1 MVSVRWFAMTLGSSS
16 SGGIGR
22 TPNSG
27 GDERAALEG
36 MLRAYPVEQ
45 LVEEVLVAWQEL
57 ADRNEDLVTTKQ
69 RLRVLELDL
78 AERKDEVAP
87 EVAQLKT
94 AESHLEE
101 ANARVIH
108 LERLLE
114 DSKTELAESKA
125 GISAEERANLEKEAS
140 QLRELTT
147 QQDEVISE
155 MEGRMSQLVEALERA
170 AEAGLT
176 SVTADEVRAMKA
188 KADALSAD
196 LDAEKAAND
205 ALEEERQRLRDIA
218 DRLRG
223 LLDARDK
230 RLGELEE
237 QIERVMQGPRSVSA
251 EHDYLVE
258 QIEELKRR
266 LLERNREYES
276 LRRRERRLHN
286 DVFERDERI
295 QQMALTISDF
305 EAALTDRTSEIRELE
320 VQRDSAINELDGAKR
335 SERTREVVGR
345 AFADSLSMVRSHDE
359 RELRKEVYANAP
371 DVERTISAPDAD
383 DMKTLAEGGV
393 VDLDKAL
400 EVIEKGMDVDT
411 NRPDAPGG
419 SGDPVLYEDE
429 D

>member
-1 MVSVRWFAMTLGSSS
+1 MVNVRWVSMTLGSSP
-16 SGGIGR
+16 SGGTGR
-22 TPNSG
+22 TSDSN

-101 ANARVIH
+101 ANARIIH
-108 LERLLE
+108 LERMLE
-114 DSKTELAESKA
+114 DSKSELAQNKA
-125 GISAEERANLEKEAS
+125 GLSAEEKANLEKEAS
-140 QLRELTT
+140 QLRNLTT
-147 QQDEVISE
+147 QQDEVIAE

-188 KADALSAD
+188 KADSLSAD

-295 QQMALTISDF
+295 QQMALTISDL

-320 VQRDSAINELDGAKR
+320 SQRDSAMHELDGAKR
-335 SERTREVVGR
+335 SERTREVVGQ
-345 AFADSLSMVRSHDE
+345 AFADSLSLVRTHDE

-371 DVERTISAPDAD
+371 NVERKITAPDAD
-383 DMKTLAEGGV
+383 DMKTLADGGT
-393 VDLDKAL
+393 VDLEKAL
-400 EVIEKGMDVDT
+400 EVIEQGMDVDM
-411 NRPDAPGG
+411 NRPSSPGG
-419 SGDPVLYEDE
+419 TGDPVLYEEE

>member
-383 DMKTLAEGGV
+383 DMKTLADGGV

>member
-57 ADRNEDLVTTKQ
+57 ADRNEDVVTTKQ

-371 DVERTISAPDAD
+371 DVERTISAPDAE
-383 DMKTLAEGGV
+383 DMKTLADGGV

>member
-371 DVERTISAPDAD
+371 DVERTISAPDAS
-383 DMKTLAEGGV
+383 DMKTLADGGV

>member
-1 MVSVRWFAMTLGSSS
+1 MVVARLCVMALGSST
-16 SGGIGR
+16 SGGIHR
-22 TPNSG
+22 ISDST

-36 MLRAYPVEQ
+36 MLRAYPVDQ

-57 ADRNEDLVTTKQ
+57 ADRNEDLVTSKQ

-87 EVAQLKT
+87 EVAQLR
-94 AESHLEE
+94 AVESQIDESS
-101 ANARVIH
+101 ARIIH

-114 DSKTELAESKA
+114 DTRNELEESRS
-125 GISAEERANLEKEAS
+125 GLSVEERASLENEAM

-147 QQDEVISE
+147 QQDEVIGE
-155 MEGRMSQLVEALERA
+155 MEGRMAQMVEALERA
-170 AEAGLT
+170 ADAGLT
-176 SVTADEVRAMKA
+176 SVTADEVRALKSQ
-188 KADALSAD
+188 ADSLSGD
-196 LDAEKAAND
+196 LESEKAANNS
-205 ALEEERQRLRDIA
+205 LEEERQRLRDIA

-230 RLGELEE
+230 RLAELEE

-295 QQMALTISDF
+295 QQMSLTVSDF
-305 EAALTDRTSEIRELE
+305 ESALTDRTSEVRELE
-320 VQRDSAINELDGAKR
+320 SQRNTAVHELDGVR
-335 SERTREVVGR
+335 RTERTREVVGR
-345 AFADSLSMVRSHDE
+345 VFADSLSLVRTHDE
-359 RELRKEVYANAP
+359 RELKKEIYANSP
-371 DVERTISAPDAD
+371 DVERKLSTPNTE
-383 DMKTLAEGGV
+383 DMHTLAEGGK
-393 VDLDKAL
+393 VDLETAL
-400 EVIEKGMDVDT
+400 DVIEKGMDVDRT
-411 NRPDAPGG
+411 PRPDSPGG
-419 SGDPVLYEDE
+419 TGDPVLYDE

>member
-1 MVSVRWFAMTLGSSS
+1 MVNVRCVAMTLGSSP

-22 TPNSG
+22 TSDSSA
-27 GDERAALEG
+27 DERAALEG

-94 AESHLEE
+94 AETHLEE
-101 ANARVIH
+101 ANARIIH
-108 LERLLE
+108 LERMLE
-114 DSKTELAESKA
+114 DSKTELAQNMA
-125 GISAEERANLEKEAS
+125 GLSAEEKANLEKEAS
-140 QLRELTT
+140 QLRDLTG
-147 QQDEVISE
+147 QQDEIIAE

-188 KADALSAD
+188 KADSLSSD

-295 QQMALTISDF
+295 QQMALTISDL

-320 VQRDSAINELDGAKR
+320 SQRDSAMHELDGAKR
-335 SERTREVVGR
+335 SERTREVVGQ
-345 AFADSLSMVRSHDE
+345 AFADSLSLVRTHDE

-371 DVERTISAPDAD
+371 NVERKISAPDAD
-383 DMKTLAEGGV
+383 DMKTLADGGT
-393 VDLDKAL
+393 VDLDTAL

-411 NRPDAPGG
+411 SRPASPGG
-419 SGDPVLYEDE
+419 TGDPVLYEDE